1 MATKI
6 NINPYDKGHILLVS
20 LNRSYDSAKAEE
32 GYKRPNMYEKTR
44 KYWPISKSTAEKTR
58 LVLGVYRGIVVAV
71 LNVSDYTWTKVN
83 NETGG
88 VFTRER
94 CCFEGEL
101 DNGSPYMNTDVSDYP
116 FHGNSVR
123 IL

>member
-6 NINPYDKGHILLVS
+6 NINPYDQGHILLVS
-20 LNRSYDSAKAEE
+20 LNKSYA
-32 GYKRPNMYEKTR
+32 GYKRPNMYQ
-44 KYWPISKSTAEKTR
+44 YWSISKATAEKIR

-71 LNVSDYTWTKVN
+71 LNVSGYTWTTVN
-83 NETGG
+83 VQTGG
-88 VFTRER
+88 VFTRGR
-94 CCFEGEL
+94 CCF
-101 DNGSPYMNTDVSDYP
+101 NGQLNNNSPYMNMDVSDYP